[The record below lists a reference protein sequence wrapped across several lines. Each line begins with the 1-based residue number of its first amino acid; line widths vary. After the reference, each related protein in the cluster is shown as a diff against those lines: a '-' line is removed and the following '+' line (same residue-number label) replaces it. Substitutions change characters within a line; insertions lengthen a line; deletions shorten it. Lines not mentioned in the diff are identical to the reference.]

1 MDLEEIARWAFV
13 AFVFIAL
20 VMGLVVGYMRYNN
33 DPSYPDINAY
43 VTLILLIIG
52 ALVGLVSITTK
63 EATPFLV
70 ATIALIVINNPAVW
84 TPLNIIHP
92 LLHYWAWTILNYFVA
107 FAAPAALINAVKA
120 VFAMAREK

>member
-20 VMGLVVGYMRYNN
+20 ILGLVVGYMNYNG
-33 DPSYPDINAY
+33 DLGYSDINAY
-43 VTLILLIIG
+43 VTLVLLVIG
-52 ALVGLVSITTK
+52 MLVGLVSITTK
-63 EATPFLV
+63 EVMPFLV

-84 TPLNIIHP
+84 TPLNIVHP
-92 LLHYWAWTILNYFVA
+92 LLHYWVQAILNYFVA
-107 FAAPAALINAVKA
+107 FAAPAALINAVRA